1 VRQCVGLSGPRAG
14 DDQKR
19 RARRAVALRHAV
31 LDGKPLL
38 IVEGIEI
45 GCGGWHDR
53 GDSRRPDAR

>member
-1 VRQCVGLSGPRAG
+1 
-14 DDQKR
+14 
-19 RARRAVALRHAV
+19 V